1 MPWINP
7 PKNLEE
13 ATCKLR
19 LASKGHHDPAVRAK
33 LEGFLDFVDAELPDS
48 HAFAVLQQHHRWSI
62 VSEAIATVLGA
73 VELGEFKLG
82 RDPTRRS
89 KSIIGQVMH
98 YVRQG
103 QNVYMGK
110 DELVEGEYPPGTAL
124 SLAKQLCRLS
134 RRNEQRYGV
143 SQAQLQQRWS

>member
-82 RDPTRRS
+82 RDPT
-89 KSIIGQVMH
+89 